1 MLTEQLWGIPTVD
14 PRDVVVRGRTL
25 VRRDGGR
32 EIPIRRIFNRVIP
45 DELERTGHPMPFD
58 YRDDLDVEWI
68 GHPAWYFRLSKSAI
82 PWLRHPAVPRTW
94 RLDTIDAPPADP
106 AIAGAEAALLVR
118 GRRHPLRAD
127 RRGTG
132 RGAGRP
138 AAVLPR
144 CRSGWPSRR

>member
-1 MLTEQLWGIPTVD
+1 MEIAPETQKTQPDFVLTEQLWGIPTVD

-25 VRRDGGR
+25 VRRNGGR

-82 PWLRHPAVPRTW
+82 PWLRHPSVPRTW

-106 AIAGAEAALLVR
+106 AR
-118 GRRHPLRAD
+118 W
-127 RRGTG
+127 
-132 RGAGRP
+132 
-138 AAVLPR
+138 
-144 CRSGWPSRR
+144 C